1 MLRPTLF
8 SYRKLKGAHRIA
20 RYKVVPAG
28 TLRSPTAG
36 IGTELLAHREKIEL
50 TRSASPFERSPVPM
64 GLAHRHYT
72 RAVCA
77 LPWRMPQT

>member
-1 MLRPTLF
+1 MP
-8 SYRKLKGAHRIA
+8 RKWRDNVVRKWRDN
-20 RYKVVPAG
+20 VVPAR
-28 TLRSPTAG
+28 TLRSPRAG
-36 IGTELLAHREKIEL
+36 IGTELLAHREKIEVKRHRL
-50 TRSASPFERSPVPM
+50 AFVRSPVPM